1 MASVGTP
8 TKFLASA
15 ALLMALT
22 AFILGSAPF
31 TPAIAL
37 AVVAIPIAAATFFL
51 GMPRLSVTTMYWAV
65 AAFSSVPLS
74 RWLQIRVDYM
84 LLILA
89 SVGVVVSSILYLL
102 HVRKKSAA

>member
-8 TKFLASA
+8 TKLLASA

-22 AFILGSAPF
+22 AFIFGSAPF
-31 TPAIAL
+31 TPAMAL

-51 GMPRLSVTTMYWAV
+51 GMPSLSVTTMYWAV

-74 RWLQIRVDYM
+74 KWLQIRVDYM

-89 SVGVVVSSILYLL
+89 GAGVAVSSILYLL
-102 HVRKKSAA
+102 YARKKSAT